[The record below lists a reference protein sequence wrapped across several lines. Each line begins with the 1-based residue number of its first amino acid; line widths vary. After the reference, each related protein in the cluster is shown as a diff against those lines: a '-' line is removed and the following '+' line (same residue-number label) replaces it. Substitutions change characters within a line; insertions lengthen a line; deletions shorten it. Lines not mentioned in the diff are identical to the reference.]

1 LENPV
6 DILNQKNKLIT
17 EIYFELQRYF
27 EKRYGENSIILIEI
41 GSFLRYMRLIM
52 MS

>member
-1 LENPV
+1 MAGSFLENAV

-27 EKRYGENSIILIEI
+27 DEEVWGELHYINRDWEL
-41 GSFLRYMRLIM
+41 L
-52 MS
+52 